1 MIEKV
6 REYIT
11 TCPHLEEFVSINVNY
26 LVDKV
31 KAYSV
36 NEGVG
41 YNPVLKKD
49 IIGNEEC
56 QFQFMLDAKLYWNEE
71 VANNIDNSVFFEKFS
86 NWLRENNKKKI
97 FPQIEDEN
105 IQIQSIGATTNGYI
119 FATNA
124 DEAIYRISCIMKYR
138 RKK

>member
-11 TCPHLEEFVSINVNY
+11 TCPHLEEFVSVNVNY
-26 LVDKV
+26 LVDKI

-49 IIGNEEC
+49 ILGNEEC
-56 QFQFMLDAKLYWNEE
+56 QFQFMLDAKLHWNEE
-71 VANNIDNSVFFEKFS
+71 IANNIDNSVFFEKFS
-86 NWLRENNKKKI
+86 NWLRENNKRKI
-97 FPQIEDEN
+97 FPQVEGIEIET
-105 IQIQSIGATTNGYI
+105 IGATTNGYI

-124 DEAIYRISCIMKYR
+124 DEAIYRISCIMKYF
-138 RKK
+138 KEK

>member
-41 YNPVLKKD
+41 YNPVLKRD
-49 IIGNEEC
+49 ILGNEEC

-71 VANNIDNSVFFEKFS
+71 IANNIDNSIFFEKFS

-97 FPQIEDEN
+97 FPQIEGIE
-105 IQIQSIGATTNGYI
+105 IETIGATTNGYI

-124 DEAIYRISCIMKYR
+124 DEAIYRISCIMKYF
-138 RKK
+138 KEK

>member
-6 REYIT
+6 REYIAK
-11 TCPHLEEFVSINVNY
+11 CPHLDEFVSVNVNY
-26 LVDKV
+26 LVDKA

-97 FPQIEDEN
+97 FPQIEGIE
-105 IQIQSIGATTNGYI
+105 IETIGATTNGYI

-124 DEAIYRISCIMKYR
+124 DEAIYRISCIMKYF
-138 RKK
+138 KEK

>member
-6 REYIT
+6 RAYIA
-11 TCPHLEEFVSINVNY
+11 TCPYLEEFTAVNVNY

-71 VANNIDNSVFFEKFS
+71 IANNIDNSVFFEKFS

-97 FPQIEDEN
+97 FPQIEGIE
-105 IQIQSIGATTNGYI
+105 IETIGATTNGYI

-124 DEAIYRISCIMKYR
+124 DQAIYRISCIMKYF
-138 RKK
+138 KEK

>member
-6 REYIT
+6 REYIAK
-11 TCPHLEEFVSINVNY
+11 CPHLDEFVSVNVNY
-26 LVDKV
+26 LVDKA

-97 FPQIEDEN
+97 FPQIEGIE
-105 IQIQSIGATTNGYI
+105 IETIGATTNGYI
-119 FATNA
+119 FATNT
-124 DEAIYRISCIMKYR
+124 DEAIYRISCVMKYF
-138 RKK
+138 KEK

>member
-11 TCPHLEEFVSINVNY
+11 TCPHLEEFVSVNVNY
-26 LVDKV
+26 LVDKI

-36 NEGVG
+36 KEGVG

-49 IIGNEEC
+49 ILGNEEC
-56 QFQFMLDAKLYWNEE
+56 QFQFMLDAKLQWNEE
-71 VANNIDNSVFFEKFS
+71 IANNIDNSVFFEKFS
-86 NWLRENNKKKI
+86 NWLRENNKTKI
-97 FPQIEDEN
+97 FPQVEGIEIET
-105 IQIQSIGATTNGYI
+105 IGATTNGYI

-124 DEAIYRISCIMKYR
+124 DEAIYRISCIMKYF
-138 RKK
+138 KEK

>member
-6 REYIT
+6 REYIAK
-11 TCPHLEEFVSINVNY
+11 CPYLDQFVSVNVNY
-26 LVDKV
+26 LVDRV

-56 QFQFMLDAKLYWNEE
+56 QFQFIFDAKLYWNEE
-71 VANNIDNSVFFEKFS
+71 IANNIDNSIFFEKFS
-86 NWLRENNKKKI
+86 NWLRENNKQKI
-97 FPQIEDEN
+97 FPQIEGIE
-105 IQIQSIGATTNGYI
+105 IETIGATTNGYI

-124 DEAIYRISCIMKYR
+124 DEAIYRISCIMKYF
-138 RKK
+138 KEK

>member
-11 TCPHLEEFVSINVNY
+11 TCPHLEEFVSVNVNY
-26 LVDKV
+26 LVDKI

-49 IIGNEEC
+49 I
-56 QFQFMLDAKLYWNEE
+56 LL
-71 VANNIDNSVFFEKFS
+71 
-86 NWLRENNKKKI
+86 
-97 FPQIEDEN
+97 
-105 IQIQSIGATTNGYI
+105 
-119 FATNA
+119 
-124 DEAIYRISCIMKYR
+124 
-138 RKK
+138 

>member
-11 TCPHLEEFVSINVNY
+11 TCPHLEEFVSVNVNY
-26 LVDKV
+26 LVDKI

-49 IIGNEEC
+49 IVGNEEC
-56 QFQFMLDAKLYWNEE
+56 QFQFMLDAKLHWNEE
-71 VANNIDNSVFFEKFS
+71 IANNIDNSVFFEKFS

-97 FPQIEDEN
+97 FPQIEGIE
-105 IQIQSIGATTNGYI
+105 IETIGATTNGYI

-124 DEAIYRISCIMKYR
+124 DEAIYRISCIMKYF
-138 RKK
+138 KEK